1 MEHPSR
7 FFDRM
12 LEYSPLWYLTLF
24 SEHASQSFWSPSPWA
39 HVSPTEC
46 CYTLIAISRFNR
58 CFEIRIIN
66 YFDGFEENGPD
77 EYFSKY
83 DFFRWNENFPVHLS
97 PNHIRLEIWNKVM
110 IRDIVSSGRSKWI
123 DGRLVEYVQKKRW
136 NSEDGGSRGWVI

>member
-1 MEHPSR
+1 M
-7 FFDRM
+7 
-12 LEYSPLWYLTLF
+12 
-24 SEHASQSFWSPSPWA
+24 
-39 HVSPTEC
+39 SPTEC

-58 CFEIRIIN
+58 CFEIPIIN

-83 DFFRWNENFPVHLS
+83 DFFHRNENFPVHLS

-136 NSEDGGSRGWVI
+136 NSEDGGSRG